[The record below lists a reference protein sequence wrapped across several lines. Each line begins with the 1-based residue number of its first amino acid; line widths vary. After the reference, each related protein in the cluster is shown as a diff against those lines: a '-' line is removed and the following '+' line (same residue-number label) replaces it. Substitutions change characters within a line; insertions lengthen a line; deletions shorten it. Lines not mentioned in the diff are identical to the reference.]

1 MNIFKPVTFL
11 VLLGTCGHSQAQDS
25 LDVNGAIAIAL
36 KQNYDI
42 RIARNDAEIASIGNT
57 WGNAGFLPS
66 LTANFTREDELI
78 NTRQQFFNGEV
89 RAGDNV
95 NNNFLDGNV
104 VLDWTIFGGLA
115 AVTNRDQLMAFEEIG
130 RVGAQVQVENV
141 VSQVITAYYDLVQ
154 KQKQKTAIE
163 NAIEISLERKTLAEE
178 RLRIGSGSGQ
188 EVLLASVDINADSA
202 ALIRLAYE
210 IVDGKAVL
218 NQLMGRE
225 PDTEFQVST
234 RIETMDDLIFADLSQ
249 KVMAQNRELTL
260 ARTDVQLSALGL
272 KTSRSTMFPTLG
284 VVADYR
290 YQRSESEIGFLQSN
304 QTSGLA
310 YGVVARWTIF
320 DGLQN
325 RTVNQIAKI
334 TIENSQ
340 QSLEQTELRLRSE
353 LYRFYTAYVTVS
365 RLYGLEQKNV
375 EVAQQNL
382 DISTEMM
389 RIGTITALELREA
402 QRNLINAEFRLI
414 QTSYELKISET
425 ELLRLS
431 GDLLRNFGN

>member
-1 MNIFKPVTFL
+1 MKIFREFSFL
-11 VLLGTCGHSQAQDS
+11 MLICMSGVSHAQDS

-36 KQNYDI
+36 EQNYDI
-42 RIARNDAEIASIGNT
+42 RIARNDAEIARIGNN

-66 LTANFTREDELI
+66 LTANFNRDEEI
-78 NTRQQFFNGEV
+78 IDTRQQFFTGEV
-89 RAGDNV
+89 REGENV
-95 NNNFLDGNV
+95 KNNFLNGNV
-104 VLDWTIFGGLA
+104 VLDWTIFGGMA
-115 AVTNRDQLMAFEEIG
+115 ALTTRDQLMAFEDIG
-130 RVGAQVQVENV
+130 RVGAQVQVENA
-141 VSQVITAYYDLVQ
+141 VSQVIAAYYDLVQ
-154 KQKQKTAIE
+154 KQKQKKAIE
-163 NAIEISLERKTLAEE
+163 NAIEISLERKILAEE

-202 ALIRLAYE
+202 ALIRLEYE

-225 PDTEFQVST
+225 PDTEFEVVT
-234 RIETMDDLIFADLSQ
+234 RIEIREDLIFADLSQ

-260 ARTDVQLSALGL
+260 ARTDVQLAELGL

-284 VVADYR
+284 VIADYR

-304 QTSGLA
+304 QTSGLT

-325 RTVNQIAKI
+325 RTANQIAKI

-340 QSLEQTELRLRSE
+340 QSLEQAELRLRSE
-353 LYRFYTAYVTVS
+353 LYRYYTAYVTVS

-375 EVAQQNL
+375 EVARENL

-389 RIGTITALELREA
+389 RIGTITALQLREA
-402 QRNLINAEFRLI
+402 QRSLIDAEFRLI

-431 GDLLRNFGN
+431 GDLLRSF